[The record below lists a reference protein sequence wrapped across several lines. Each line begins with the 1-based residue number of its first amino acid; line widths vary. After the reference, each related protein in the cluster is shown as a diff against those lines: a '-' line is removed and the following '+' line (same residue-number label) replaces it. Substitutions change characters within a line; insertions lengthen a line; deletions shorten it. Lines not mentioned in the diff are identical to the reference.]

1 MHRAF
6 FVQFFGQGSATDK
19 KKDKNVCSF
28 FIPLKRP
35 ASATGWKQNW
45 ILRIIFIDA
54 VFTLT
59 GRRINFGH
67 LHYNKI

>member
-35 ASATGWKQNW
+35 ASATG
-45 ILRIIFIDA
+45 
-54 VFTLT
+54 
-59 GRRINFGH
+59 
-67 LHYNKI
+67 